1 MTAIGRLVISW
12 LLNFAADL
20 ECVYDPFLFPVLG
33 TKESIKRAKLF
44 LGFNLQFTFIKNIY
58 NVYLFIYSFYILKF
72 LTAFRKT
79 VETGVDPRLERNVS
93 A

>member
-1 MTAIGRLVISW
+1 M
-12 LLNFAADL
+12 
-20 ECVYDPFLFPVLG
+20 
-33 TKESIKRAKLF
+33 AKLF
-44 LGFNLQFTFIKNIY
+44 LRFNLQFTFIKNIY

-93 A
+93 ASFVPRVSLWW